1 MALAVAAW
9 GCGTVTRP
17 SSVAQGDPHAVHV
30 RLESPVPARLV
41 EIAPRDR
48 QTACELPCDRDIDVS
63 GRSFR
68 VESPEY
74 EPTRAFEIP
83 AAKRGVVVHYGPDA
97 TGESLGLGLLV
108 VPGVTAAAVGGTLML
123 LDASGRDDFTGTMV
137 PGGILIA
144 AGVSV
149 AVGGFVLWALAR
161 SSVTLDEAVQ
171 TSARGLTWD

>member
-1 MALAVAAW
+1 VAIALAAS
-9 GCGTVTRP
+9 GCGTVTLP
-17 SSVAQGDPHAVHV
+17 SSVAPGDPHAVHV

-41 EIAPRDR
+41 EIAPAR
-48 QTACELPCDRDIDVS
+48 QTVCELPCDRDIDVS

-83 AAKRGVVVHYGPDA
+83 AAKRGVVVRYGSDA

-123 LDASGRDDFTGTMV
+123 LEASGRDDFSGTMV
-137 PGGILIA
+137 PGGILVA
-144 AGVSV
+144 AGANV
-149 AVGGFVLWALAR
+149 AIGGFVLWALAR
-161 SSVTLDEAVQ
+161 SSVTLDEAVL
-171 TSARGLTWD
+171 TSARGVTWD